1 VKAVQFDLSVPKYL
15 ITKVL
20 SPRFKSIGTSSLSCV
35 SLREVP
41 IPPAIS
47 EDWVRIRTL
56 CSGICGSDIS
66 VINGKTSFSLQPYSP
81 KSFVFGHE
89 IVGEVVE
96 KSPTVKNVREGDRVA
111 IDPSHTCATRGID
124 KPCAN
129 CKRGQTHLCL
139 NITNGHL
146 APATSIGFSFET
158 GGGWGEYLV
167 AHKSQVY
174 KIPERFSQE
183 EAVLI
188 EPFAVALHGV
198 LRRYPPNGA
207 KVLVLGSGTIGL
219 LTIAVLR
226 MLPIRCKIYATAKY
240 SFQEEMAKEMGAHV
254 VINPA
259 KEDMYEVIAKASNAR
274 MFKPSLGKR
283 VMEGGVQRVY
293 DSIATPD
300 TVDDALRLTQAGGAV
315 VLIGS
320 AAEAKGIEMTPV
332 WFREID
338 LLGSYIYSTENFRGR
353 KKKTFEFAIELMKR
367 NRRIPL
373 HKLVTH
379 RFRLHE
385 WKKAIGTAQ
394 SRRNSKAVKVVFTFE

>member
-1 VKAVQFDLSVPKYL
+1 VKAVQFNLNIPKYL
-15 ITKVL
+15 ITRTL
-20 SPRFKSIGTSSLSCV
+20 SSRFKSVGTSPLSCI
-35 SLREVP
+35 SLRELP
-41 IPPAIS
+41 IPATIN
-47 EDWVRIRTL
+47 ENWIRIRTL
-56 CSGICGSDIS
+56 SSGICGSDLS
-66 VINGKTSFSLQPYSP
+66 VINGKTSFSLQPYSS
-81 KSFVFGHE
+81 KSFIFGHE

-96 KSPTVKNVREGDRVA
+96 KSPLVRNIREGDRVV
-111 IDPSHTCATRGID
+111 IDPSHSCTTRGIE

-129 CKRGQTHLCL
+129 CRRGQSHLCT

-146 APATSIGFSFET
+146 SPATSIGFSSET
-158 GGGWGEYLV
+158 GGGWGEYFV

-174 KIPERFSQE
+174 KIPERFSLE

-207 KVLVLGSGTIGL
+207 KVLVLGTGTIGL

-254 VINPA
+254 VINPR
-259 KEDMYEVIAKASNAR
+259 KEDLYEVIAKESKAQI
-274 MFKPSLGKR
+274 FKPSLGKR

-293 DSIATPD
+293 DTIASPETI
-300 TVDDALRLTQAGGAV
+300 DDALRLTEAGGSV
-315 VLIGS
+315 VLVGA
-320 AAEAKGIEMTPV
+320 AAEAKGVEMTPI
-332 WFREID
+332 WFREVD
-338 LLGSYIYSTENFRGR
+338 LLGSYIYSSENFRGR
-353 KKKTFEFAIELMKR
+353 RQKTFDFAIDLMKR

-379 RFRLHE
+379 RFKLQN
-385 WKKAIGTAQ
+385 WKKAIQTAQ
-394 SRRNSKAVKVVFTFE
+394 SKDNSNAVKVVFTFD